1 MKAIII
7 DDEDNARATLRAML
21 EEFFTEIEI
30 VGEASTPKDAV
41 RIIDE
46 KKPELV
52 FLDIQ
57 MQEGT
62 GFDVLEAL
70 GDRNFQIVFI
80 SAHKQHAFDSFRF
93 DAADYLL
100 KPVRIKDLRAAIVKA
115 KDNLL
120 GGPELNDKAMLRHIS
135 LDQAKTQLIVPEVEG
150 FSVVKLCDMVR
161 CEGSR
166 NYTDFFLV
174 SGKKLTASKSL
185 KEFEEVLG
193 GHGFLRIHK
202 SHIINIY
209 QVEKYVKG
217 RGGELL
223 MTDGSLLPVSRE
235 RKENSERKSSQ
246 FHK

>member
-1 MKAIII
+1 MKAVII

-21 EEFFTEIEI
+21 EEFFHDIQI
-30 VGEASTPKDAV
+30 VGEASTPREAV
-41 RIIDE
+41 QIIDE
-46 KKPELV
+46 KKPELL

-62 GFDVLEAL
+62 GFDVLEAI
-70 GDRNFQIVFI
+70 GSRNFQIIFV

-100 KPVRIKDLRAAIVKA
+100 KPVRIKDLRAAIAKA
-115 KDNLL
+115 KDKLN
-120 GGPELNDKAMLRHIS
+120 GPSDLNDKAMIRQIS
-135 LDQAKTQLIVPEVEG
+135 LDQSKTQLIIPEVEG
-150 FSVVKLCDMVR
+150 FSVVKLSEMVR

-174 SGKKLTASKSL
+174 NGKKLTASKSL

-193 GHGFLRIHK
+193 EHGFIRIHK

-209 QVEKYVKG
+209 HVEKYVKG
-217 RGGELL
+217 RGGELQ
-223 MTDGSLLPVSRE
+223 MTDGNLLPVSRE
-235 RKENSERKSSQ
+235 KKDLLMEAFLR
-246 FHK
+246 

>member
-1 MKAIII
+1 MKAILI

-21 EEFFTEIEI
+21 EEFFHEVEI
-30 VGEASTPKDAV
+30 VGEASTPREAV
-41 RIIDE
+41 QVIDE
-46 KKPELV
+46 KKPELL

-70 GDRNFQIVFI
+70 GDRNFQIIFI

-100 KPVRIKDLRAAIVKA
+100 KPVRIKDLRAAIAKA

-120 GGPELNDKAMLRHIS
+120 ASPELNEKAMLRQIS

-150 FSVVKLCDMVR
+150 FSVVKLSEMVR

-166 NYTDFFLV
+166 NYTDFFLID
-174 SGKKLTASKSL
+174 GKKLTASKSL

-193 GHGFLRIHK
+193 GHGFIRIHK

-209 QVEKYVKG
+209 QVEKYIKG
-217 RGGELL
+217 RGGELQ
-223 MTDGSLLPVSRE
+223 MADGSLLPVSRD
-235 RKENSERKSSQ
+235 RKDLLMEAFLR
-246 FHK
+246 

>member
-1 MKAIII
+1 MKAILI

-21 EEFFTEIEI
+21 EEFFREIEI
-30 VGEASTPKDAV
+30 VGEASNPREAV
-41 RIIDE
+41 QIIDE

-70 GDRNFQIVFI
+70 GNRNFQIIFV

-100 KPVRIKDLRAAIVKA
+100 KPVRIKDLRAAIAKA
-115 KDNLL
+115 KDNLQAS
-120 GGPELNDKAMLRHIS
+120 PELNDKAMIRHIS
-135 LDQAKTQLIVPEVEG
+135 LDQSKTQLIVPEVEG
-150 FSVVKLCDMVR
+150 FSVVKLSEMVR

-166 NYTDFFLV
+166 NYTDFFLLN
-174 SGKKLTASKSL
+174 GKKLTASKSL

-193 GHGFLRIHK
+193 EHGFIRIHK
-202 SHIINIY
+202 SHIVNIY
-209 QVEKYVKG
+209 HVEKYVKG
-217 RGGELL
+217 RGGELQ
-223 MTDGSLLPVSRE
+223 MTDGILLPVSRE
-235 RKENSERKSSQ
+235 RKDLLMEAFLR
-246 FHK
+246 